1 MGLSLLVLAAGI
13 FLITRVHS
21 LNADCSSNA
30 SPLTGAGVKPDC
42 MSSVSLY
49 FIGFV
54 LVIAAMVVLML
65 VLSTKRHDHADRHA
79 SAKRASA
86 RMAERGSGQG
96 PGYGPGQGPGHGPG
110 PGSHPPSD

>member
-1 MGLSLLVLAAGI
+1 MGLSLAVLAAGI
-13 FLITRVHS
+13 YLITRVHS

-54 LVIAAMVVLML
+54 LVVAAMVVLML
-65 VLSTKRHDHADRHA
+65 AFMSMKRRDRADRHA

-86 RMAERGSGQG
+86 RISGRSS
-96 PGYGPGQGPGHGPG
+96 G
-110 PGSHPPSD
+110 PGSYPSSD

>member
-1 MGLSLLVLAAGI
+1 MGLSLVVLGAGI
-13 FLITRVHS
+13 YLITRVHS
-21 LNADCSSNA
+21 LNAHCSSNA

-42 MSSVSLY
+42 MNSVSLY

-65 VLSTKRHDHADRHA
+65 AFMSMRRRDRADRHA

-86 RMAERGSGQG
+86 RISGRSS
-96 PGYGPGQGPGHGPG
+96 G
-110 PGSHPPSD
+110 PGSYPSSD

>member
-1 MGLSLLVLAAGI
+1 MSLSLVVLATGI
-13 FLITRVHS
+13 YLITRVHS
-21 LNADCSSNA
+21 LNANCSSNA

-65 VLSTKRHDHADRHA
+65 AFMKRRDRDDRHA
-79 SAKRASA
+79 SAKRATA
-86 RMAERGSGQG
+86 RMSEPGS
-96 PGYGPGQGPGHGPG
+96 G
-110 PGSHPPSD
+110 PGSHPSHG